1 MEKRTEVSTIIEKK
15 HNNIFIGESGS
26 GKTELSLNLA
36 LKLKESGVEKV
47 TFIDM
52 DQTKGMFRARNHQ
65 KTLEEHGVEFLE
77 TIEMADSPIVPQ
89 GVTTAL
95 TDPERTCVFDVGG
108 NAVGALMIGQFE
120 EYFTAENTVAY
131 YVVNSYRSFSGDA
144 EHIKKTLYHIL
155 VSSAIE
161 PELVKFISNP
171 CLGDETTAEEVLSG
185 HAQLQAD
192 LKAIGYEVHAMTV
205 NEALYD
211 RVREQVE
218 CPVYPIRLF
227 IQYFS

>member
-1 MEKRTEVSTIIEKK
+1 MSSIIEKK
-15 HNNIFIGESGS
+15 HNYIFIGESGS
-26 GKTELSLNLA
+26 GKTELSLNMA

-52 DQTKGMFRARNHQ
+52 DQTKGMFRARNHRE
-65 KTLEEHGVEFLE
+65 TLEAHGVEFLE

-120 EYFTAENTVAY
+120 EYFTVENTVAY

-144 EHIKKTLYHIL
+144 EHIKKTFYHIL

-171 CLGDETTAEEVLSG
+171 CLGDETTVEDVLKG
-185 HAQLQAD
+185 HAQLLAD
-192 LKAIGYEVHAMTV
+192 LKAMGYEVHAMTV
-205 NEALYD
+205 NETLYEE
-211 RVREQVE
+211 VRERVE